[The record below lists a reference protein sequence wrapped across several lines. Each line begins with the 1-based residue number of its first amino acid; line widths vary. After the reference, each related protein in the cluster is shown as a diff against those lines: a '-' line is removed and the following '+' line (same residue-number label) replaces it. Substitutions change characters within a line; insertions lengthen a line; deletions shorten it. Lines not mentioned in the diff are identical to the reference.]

1 MPAPSVPSVPPVPPT
16 SPAPETVDTSNRVGD
31 EADLVGIEPMPLD
44 ESIRTVKKLKDSIE
58 QVIIGKSAQVETAIV
73 CLLARGHLLIEDV
86 PGIGKTTLAKAVARS
101 IEGSFQRI
109 QCTPDLLPADIT
121 GTFVYNQKTGEFVFR
136 HGPVFADIVLCDEIN
151 RATPRTQSALLECM
165 EEYQVTLERTT
176 FRLPPAF
183 MVIATQNPIEFQGTY
198 PLPEAQKDRFLMRLK
213 LGYLDNEL
221 EKQMLKDQSLSH
233 PLQKVRPAVTT
244 ADVLRI
250 QKTVRGIHV
259 EEDLMDY
266 IVKLVSST
274 RTDSNILVGASP
286 RGSLG
291 LYRAGQATALVR
303 GRDYV
308 VPHDIKEIAH
318 AVLAHRMIMKPQAG
332 YSDESTGEL
341 IRTLLAKVSPLGA
354 GA

>member
-31 EADLVGIEPMPLD
+31 EADLIGIEPMSLD
-44 ESIRTVKKLKDSIE
+44 ESIRAIKKLKDSIE

-109 QCTPDLLPADIT
+109 QCTPDLLPSDIT

-136 HGPVFADIVLCDEIN
+136 QGPVFADVVLGDEIN

-221 EKQMLKDQSLSH
+221 EKQMLKDQSLTH
-233 PLQKVRPAVTT
+233 PLEKVKLAVTT
-244 ADVLRI
+244 AEVLRI

-291 LYRAGQATALVR
+291 LYRAGQATALIR

-341 IRTLLAKVSPLGA
+341 IRTLLAKVSPLG
-354 GA
+354 GK